1 MQIQNILAHGSRT
14 PNCDSQIN
22 TPLYPLWPPTGQ
34 RNLQEPPLPPPWR
47 RNRIF
52 ATPKTRC
59 NYATQWQNWYMLAQ
73 YSPSASRAHDYPSPP
88 SHIDR
93 SYFADMAMNSV
104 TLVLVSLLF
113 NAVDALT
120 IGNSHSL
127 RARNKNPDNYPPGTR
142 SDTLIPRISYGG
154 SSYGRGKRTN
164 KNYIIAFSLVGAAL
178 VAGFV
183 TWLILRYR
191 RRKAIGKDSLNRK
204 GPPVADTRGGN
215 L

>member
-1 MQIQNILAHGSRT
+1 
-14 PNCDSQIN
+14 
-22 TPLYPLWPPTGQ
+22 
-34 RNLQEPPLPPPWR
+34 
-47 RNRIF
+47 
-52 ATPKTRC
+52 
-59 NYATQWQNWYMLAQ
+59 
-73 YSPSASRAHDYPSPP
+73 
-88 SHIDR
+88 
-93 SYFADMAMNSV
+93 MAMDSV

-120 IGNSHSL
+120 I
-127 RARNKNPDNYPPGTR
+127 GTR

-154 SSYGRGKRTN
+154 SSYGRGKRTK

-215 L
+215 LWFGPTGITGGK